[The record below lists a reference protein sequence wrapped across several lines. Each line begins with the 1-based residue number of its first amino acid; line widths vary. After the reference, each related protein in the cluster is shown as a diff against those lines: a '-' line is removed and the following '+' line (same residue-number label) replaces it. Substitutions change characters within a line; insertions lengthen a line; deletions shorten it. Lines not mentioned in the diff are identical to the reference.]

1 VKQGVADSA
10 SHFGRR
16 GREAGFNRSGRGTE
30 DRETDDQRAK
40 SPVPAGLAPKEQ
52 QMTQVTEAYEWRGRT
67 VVGRDGEKIGTLDEI
82 YLDQQT
88 GKPEWALVNT
98 GLFGTQS
105 NFVPL
110 AGAQPT
116 GEDVRVAFAKDQVK
130 DAPKI
135 DPEGELSQSEEATLY
150 DHYGLEYSEQRSG
163 SGLPEGGGGGRAT
176 EDDAMTRSEEELRVG
191 KAQREKRRVR
201 LRKYVVTEQVEQTVP
216 VRREKARIEREPITD
231 DNVDQATSG
240 PEIAQSEH
248 EVVLHEEEP
257 VVEKRT
263 VPKERVRLD
272 KDVDVEEK
280 QVSEQV
286 RKERIEVEDD

>member
-1 VKQGVADSA
+1 
-10 SHFGRR
+10 
-16 GREAGFNRSGRGTE
+16 
-30 DRETDDQRAK
+30 
-40 SPVPAGLAPKEQ
+40 
-52 QMTQVTEAYEWRGRT
+52 MTQVTEAYEWRGRT
-67 VVGRDGEKIGTLDEI
+67 VVGREGERIGTLDEV

-98 GLFGTQS
+98 GLFGTKS

-110 AGAQPT
+110 AGARPA

-150 DHYGLEYSEQRSG
+150 AHYGLDYSEQRSG
-163 SGLPEGGGGGRAT
+163 SGLPEGGRGGRAT

-191 KAQREKRRVR
+191 KAEREKRRVR

-216 VRREKARIEREPITD
+216 VRREKARIEREPITAE
-231 DNVDQATSG
+231 NVDQATSG
-240 PEIAQSEH
+240 PEISQSEH

-263 VPKERVRLD
+263 APKERVRLD

-286 RKERIEVEDD
+286 RKERIEAEDD